1 MKWSEMTDQL
11 PDSKNSIGQI
21 EIKDLFDNY
30 PIADPLRGVNL
41 ILKKGQITC
50 LLGDSCSGKS
60 TIVNLLERRHNY
72 SQGSICVNGK
82 ELKELNKK
90 NWLSKVTIV
99 PRSTFYSHKTI
110 ADNIAAKSC
119 TTEEEANVVAFCKVY
134 GFHSYITK
142 LKKGYKTVVGNA
154 PLALTEAQ
162 SQLIALARALYPCPD
177 VLVLNEST
185 TAMDFRMERHALDIL
200 HRIKEHMIILLIT
213 GRPKVAYRSD
223 YVYLLNDGLITKK
236 GEPEAITDALERLI

>member
-1 MKWSEMTDQL
+1 MKWFEMPDQL
-11 PDSKNSIGQI
+11 PNSTNSIEQI
-21 EIKDLFDNY
+21 AIKDLFDYY

-60 TIVNLLERRHNY
+60 TIASLLERRHNY
-72 SQGSICVNGK
+72 SQGSIDVDGQ
-82 ELKELNKK
+82 ELKDLSKK
-90 NWLSKVTIV
+90 DWLSKFTIIART
-99 PRSTFYSHKTI
+99 PFFSHKTL

-119 TTEEEANVVAFCKVY
+119 TAEEEANVVAFCKIY
-134 GFHSYITK
+134 GFHQYITK
-142 LKKGYKTVVGNA
+142 LKKGYKTVLGDA

-236 GEPEAITDALERLI
+236 GEPEAITAVLERLI